1 MLGPRL
7 VVAGAASGVGK
18 TAIATG
24 LMAALRAR
32 GVAVAGAKVGPDFID
47 PGYHALACGRPAR
60 NLDPWLC
67 GPNVVPALA
76 ARAAAGADV
85 LVVEGVMGLF
95 DGAADGTPSSTAD
108 VARLL
113 GAPVVLVVDAAGMA
127 ASVAAVVRGFR
138 DHEPRLHLA
147 GVICNRVG
155 SEGHESLLREAV
167 DAIGVPVL
175 GCVRRD
181 DALAWRDRHLGLIPA
196 AEEPDV
202 VRRSLARL
210 AARIARD
217 IDLDGLLR
225 IARAAPPHHTGD
237 VPLPPRVGEC
247 RIALAGGRAFT
258 FAYTDTVEALEAAG
272 AEIVPFDPLHDA
284 RLPAEVD
291 GLVVGGGFPE
301 LFADQLAANR
311 PLLADTRAR
320 IAAGLPTWAE
330 CGGLL
335 WLAEAIDGHPMVG
348 AIPTRATLGRRLHLG
363 YRVAHT
369 RAASPLGP
377 PGTELRGHEF
387 HYSTCD
393 PAGDALAL
401 TGRGGRHDGGFATPT
416 LLASYLHH
424 HAGGDPSAVT
434 AFVRTVVRS
443 RCPSSP

>member
-1 MLGPRL
+1 M
-7 VVAGAASGVGK
+7 VVAGVASGVGK

-24 LMAALRAR
+24 LMAALRGR
-32 GVAVAGAKVGPDFID
+32 GIAVAGAKVGPDFID

-67 GPNVVPALA
+67 GPDVVPALA

-85 LVVEGVMGLF
+85 LVIEGVMGLF
-95 DGAADGTPSSTAD
+95 DGAADGSPSSTAD

-113 GAPVVLVVDAAGMA
+113 DAPVVLVVDAAGMA

-138 DHEPRLHLA
+138 DHDPRLRLA

-155 SEGHESLLREAV
+155 SDSHETLLREAV
-167 DAIGVPVL
+167 GTIGVPVL

-196 AEEPDV
+196 SEEPHA

-210 AARIARD
+210 AARID
-217 IDLDGLLR
+217 CDVDLDAFVR
-225 IARAAPPHHTGD
+225 VARAAPPGRTGD
-237 VPLPPRVGEC
+237 VPLPPRVGGC

-272 AEIVPFDPLHDA
+272 AEIVPMDPLHDP
-284 RLPAEVD
+284 RLPAGVD

-301 LFADQLAANR
+301 LFGEQLAANQ

-335 WLAEAIDGHPMVG
+335 WLAEALDGHRMVG
-348 AIPTRATLGRRLHLG
+348 AVPTRATLGGRLHLG
-363 YRVAHT
+363 YRVART
-369 RAASPLGP
+369 RVASPLGP
-377 PGTELRGHEF
+377 PETELRGHEF
-387 HYSTCD
+387 HYSTCE
-393 PAGDALAL
+393 PSGDALAL
-401 TGRGGRHDGGFATPT
+401 TGRGGRRAGGFATPT

-424 HAGGDPSAVT
+424 HAGGDPAAVT
-434 AFVRTVVRS
+434 TFVRTVVRS